1 MEDCINNLS
10 IADLKAAYDFTVI
23 DLKELQETAGE
34 ITLSKIPCYPEIMET
49 KEKLFNELLNRTRS
63 LV

>member
-1 MEDCINNLS
+1 MENDINNLS

-34 ITLSKIPCYPEIMET
+34 ITLSKIPCYP
-49 KEKLFNELLNRTRS
+49 
-63 LV
+63 